1 MTENPMNKP
10 FRFTFF
16 ALSGAAVLA
25 FAIALPA
32 TVFAAHHGQPPGFAD
47 FDTDG
52 DGFVSEEEF
61 LTLRAARMKARAEA
75 GGKMKGQ
82 ASAPP
87 FSEVDSN
94 GDGKLDEAEF
104 TAGREAHMQA
114 MRGQHGKGKGHG
126 AGHGKHGK
134 GMKMPTFGDLDLDG
148 NGCIDADEFAEHQ
161 AEHHGKRHGAPK
173 DAE

>member
-1 MTENPMNKP
+1 MKLT
-10 FRFTFF
+10 RIAC
-16 ALSGAAVLA
+16 ALLLA
-25 FAIALPA
+25 FALTP
-32 TVFAAHHGQPPGFAD
+32 TVFAMHHGGQPPSFAD

-61 LTLRAARMKARAEA
+61 LTLRSERMKAKAEE
-75 GGKMKGQ
+75 GRMMKGA

-87 FSEVDSN
+87 FSDVDTN

-104 TAGREAHMQA
+104 TAGREKHMQA
-114 MRGQHGKGKGHG
+114 MREAHGKGKGHG
-126 AGHGKHGK
+126 GGHGMHGK

-148 NGCIDADEFAEHQ
+148 NGCIDAEEFAEHQ
-161 AEHHGKRHGAPK
+161 ADHHGKMHGKAK